1 MNFLSTVSPTSVP
14 AFLLWRARGRTSA
27 TTLRLREGLR
37 LQFRPLSRTAN
48 DYGLA
53 YEIFVH
59 RFYDCPR
66 AIDRAGVRLIV
77 DLGCNVGF
85 TPLYW
90 AANYDRAEVIAYE
103 PHPAHV
109 AQCKINLKLNRGGA
123 RVGLRPV
130 AAGPRAGRLR
140 LSDEGTSS
148 AAVPDTSEGFD
159 VAVEDCL
166 DDLAGRRIDILK
178 IDIEGAEYEIMS
190 DERFARLDA
199 RRIVMEWHRL
209 EGGRDGAWCVNRL
222 RSLGFEVEPIF
233 DQGSHGMLWAFRSG
247 AAAR

>member
-1 MNFLSTVSPTSVP
+1 MNFLGSVSPTSVP

-37 LQFRPLSRTAN
+37 LHFRPLSRTSN

-59 RFYDCPR
+59 RYYDCPR
-66 AIDRAGVRLIV
+66 AIDRAEVRLIV

-90 AANYDRAEVIAYE
+90 AANYAQAEVIAYE
-103 PHPAHV
+103 PHPTHV
-109 AQCKINLKLNRGGA
+109 AQCKLNLKLNSSGV

-140 LSDEGTSS
+140 LSDAGTSS
-148 AAVPDTSEGFD
+148 AAVPDSSDGFD

-178 IDIEGAEYEIMS
+178 IDIEGGEYEIMS
-190 DERFARLDA
+190 DERFALLDV

-209 EGGRDGAWCVNRL
+209 EGGRDGVWCVNRL
-222 RSLGFEVEPIF
+222 RSLGFDVEPIF
-233 DQGSHGMLWAFRSG
+233 DEGSHGMLWAFRSD
-247 AAAR
+247 AATR